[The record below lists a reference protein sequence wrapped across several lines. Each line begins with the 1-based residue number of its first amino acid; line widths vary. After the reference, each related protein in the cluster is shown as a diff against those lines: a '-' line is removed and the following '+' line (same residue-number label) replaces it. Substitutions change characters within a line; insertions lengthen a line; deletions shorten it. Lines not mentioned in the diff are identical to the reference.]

1 MKSSTAFPALTMI
14 MTLRG
19 RFRRDTNSSTERAP
33 RMFFP
38 LARPFTKSS
47 TLEIVRLKAAT
58 VKPLLSMFRIRFSP
72 ITASPTSPTSALL
85 ISLSPRA

>member
-19 RFRRDTNSSTERAP
+19 RFRRDANSSTERAP
-33 RMFFP
+33 RMFLP
-38 LARPFTKSS
+38 LARPLTKSS
-47 TLEIVRLKAAT
+47 TLETVRLKAAT